1 MATTS
6 AAAPAR
12 SRNHSGV
19 AVPPPR
25 MDPARASAM
34 GPTTANPTSP
44 ASTSRT
50 SPKRIPSSRRAS
62 NANPPTIATTL
73 STISTAVRAMVS
85 TLTGDQPPG
94 EPAPEPPHS
103 HRPPCPSPR
112 CY

>member
-1 MATTS
+1 MGV
-6 AAAPAR
+6 PL
-12 SRNHSGV
+12 SGTL
-19 AVPPPR
+19 P
-25 MDPARASAM
+25 ASAWAI
-34 GPTTANPTSP
+34 GPATANPANP
-44 ASTSRT
+44 ASSSRT
-50 SPKRIPSSRRAS
+50 SPNRSPSSRRAS